1 MTDLI
6 NWTIF
11 NELLIMDEDEDGF
24 SKSLIQTFIEQ
35 AIQTFAEIE
44 EILLNNDNQQ
54 DQASLTKLSQL
65 GHYLKGSAASLG
77 LVKIQEQCERIQNY
91 GLLKNF
97 DGAVPDDGK
106 DFWGGVKLALGSA
119 REEFTSARQFLSD
132 YYKEQL

>member
-11 NELLIMDEDEDGF
+11 NELLIMDEDEQGF

-35 AIQTFAEIE
+35 ATQTFTQIE
-44 EILLNNDNQQ
+44 EILLSEQQ
-54 DQASLTKLSQL
+54 DAESLNKLSQL

-97 DGAVPDDGK
+97 DGAVPDDGR
-106 DFWGGVKLALGSA
+106 DFWGGVKLALSSA
-119 REEFTSARQFLSD
+119 RVEFESARKFLSD
-132 YYKEQL
+132 YYKEAL